1 MKGSIESALPAEGA
15 ILALASVAALAAAG
29 HAYGAKPGSRN
40 DDTVSVNVG
49 AYAFE
54 LPPDQ
59 AERIEAAVSAFGLA
73 SKIPFLGPEQLYEIS
88 RERETEARQD
98 WIKSRTKANRDAHK
112 VVMSHAKSLQ
122 ELANLM
128 GMIKG
133 THSPYSREPSISPGD
148 TISLS
153 ESAPRP
159 YYGMHPG
166 STWLLESVSGG
177 MAILR
182 RLRSDGR
189 RLPHSKELRVK
200 LKDLESL
207 LQVHMDAKPIL
218 KVERGVK
225 ETP

>member
-1 MKGSIESALPAEGA
+1 MSAVDVRTPAGKASGSVELPAE
-15 ILALASVAALAAAG
+15 IFEVQVNIPLIHQVVVA
-29 HAYGAKPGSRN
+29 HAR
-40 DDTVSVNVG
+40 
-49 AYAFE
+49 
-54 LPPDQ
+54 
-59 AERIEAAVSAFGLA
+59 
-73 SKIPFLGPEQLYEIS
+73 
-88 RERETEARQD
+88 
-98 WIKSRTKANRDAHK
+98 
-112 VVMSHAKSLQ
+112 SLR
-122 ELANLM
+122 ELADLM

-153 ESAPRP
+153 ESASRP

-177 MAILR
+177 TATLR

-189 RLPHSKELRVK
+189 RLPQGKELRVK

>member
-1 MKGSIESALPAEGA
+1 MKGSIESVLPAEGA
-15 ILALASVAALAAAG
+15 ILTLASVAALAVAG
-29 HAYGAKPGSRN
+29 HAYGAKSGSRN

-49 AYAFE
+49 AYALE

-73 SKIPFLGPEQLYEIS
+73 SKIPFLGPEQLYEVS
-88 RERETEARQD
+88 REREAEARRD
-98 WIKSRTKANRDAHK
+98 WIRSRTTASRNAHQ
-112 VVMSHAKSLQ
+112 VVVAHARSLR
-122 ELANLM
+122 ELADLM

-153 ESAPRP
+153 ESASRP

-177 MAILR
+177 TATLR

-189 RLPHSKELRVK
+189 RLPQGKELRVK

-207 LQVHMDAKPIL
+207 LQVHMDARPIL

>member
-29 HAYGAKPGSRN
+29 HVYGAKPGSRN
-40 DDTVSVNVG
+40 GDTVSVNVG
-49 AYAFE
+49 AYALE

-59 AERIEAAVSAFGLA
+59 AERIEAAVSVFGLA
-73 SKIPFLGPEQLYEIS
+73 SKIPFLGPEQLYEVS
-88 RERETEARQD
+88 REREAEARRD
-98 WIKSRTKANRDAHK
+98 WIRSRTTASRDAHQ
-112 VVMSHAKSLQ
+112 VVVAHARSLR
-122 ELANLM
+122 ELADLM

-148 TISLS
+148 TLSLS
-153 ESAPRP
+153 EVASRP
-159 YYGMHPG
+159 YYGMHPS

-189 RLPHSKELRVK
+189 RLPQAKELRVK
-200 LKDLESL
+200 LKDLEAL
-207 LQVHMDAKPIL
+207 LQVSVDAKPIL
-218 KVERGVK
+218 RVERGVK